1 MTGRSRNRNALYEST
16 ARLSFILYEG
26 GTLHRVFDR
35 ISHPRLAGRLVAERI
50 EDFAPSSIMPRS
62 NNALIPTMDSTTQS
76 GDADLR
82 DEYAAL
88 RERAVMLEEQVPPL
102 LQRISD
108 VLPRISGES
117 GLADEHRERLVG
129 ARNAAMVSIENYQQA
144 IPFLQTAD
152 SIIEQLDKTPERDE
166 DIEWRESLLQR
177 LDELI
182 DVAVVMIDDAQG
194 YFEQAAACD
203 LSNVP
208 KSILED

>member
-1 MTGRSRNRNALYEST
+1 MTSHSHNRNALYEST
-16 ARLSFILYEG
+16 ASLSFILYKG

-35 ISHPRLAGRLVAERI
+35 IPHPRLAGHLATERI
-50 EDFAPSSIMPRS
+50 EGFAPSSIMPRS

-76 GDADLR
+76 GDTDLR

-117 GLADEHRERLVG
+117 ELADEHRERLVG

-203 LSNVP
+203 LSSVP

>member
-1 MTGRSRNRNALYEST
+1 M
-16 ARLSFILYEG
+16 
-26 GTLHRVFDR
+26 
-35 ISHPRLAGRLVAERI
+35 
-50 EDFAPSSIMPRS
+50 
-62 NNALIPTMDSTTQS
+62 MDSTTQP
-76 GDADLR
+76 GDTDLR

-88 RERAVMLEEQVPPL
+88 RERAILLEEQVPPL

-108 VLPRISGES
+108 MLPRISGES
-117 GLADEHRERLVG
+117 ELADAHRERLVG
-129 ARNAAMVSIENYQQA
+129 ARNAALVSIENYQQA

-182 DVAVVMIDDAQG
+182 DVAVVMIDDADS
-194 YFEQAAACD
+194 YFEQAQACD
-203 LSNVP
+203 LSSVP

>member
-1 MTGRSRNRNALYEST
+1 MEGTPRPMFDLAPSSIHIRAHAAEQAKPI
-16 ARLSFILYEG
+16 AR
-26 GTLHRVFDR
+26 
-35 ISHPRLAGRLVAERI
+35 
-50 EDFAPSSIMPRS
+50 SSIMPRS
-62 NNALIPTMDSTTQS
+62 NNALITTMDSTTQS

-88 RERAVMLEEQVPPL
+88 RERAVMLEENVPPL

-117 GLADEHRERLVG
+117 ELADEHRERLVG

-166 DIEWRESLLQR
+166 DVEWRESLLQR

-182 DVAVVMIDDAQG
+182 DVAVVMIDDAQT
-194 YFEQAAACD
+194 YYEQADACD
-203 LSNVP
+203 LSSVP

>member
-1 MTGRSRNRNALYEST
+1 
-16 ARLSFILYEG
+16 
-26 GTLHRVFDR
+26 
-35 ISHPRLAGRLVAERI
+35 
-50 EDFAPSSIMPRS
+50 MPRP

-76 GDADLR
+76 DDADLR

-88 RERAVMLEEQVPPL
+88 RERADMLEERVPPL

-108 VLPRISGES
+108 VLPRISGVSE
-117 GLADEHRERLVG
+117 LADEHRERLVG

-166 DIEWRESLLQR
+166 DTEWRESLLQR

-203 LSNVP
+203 LSSVP
-208 KSILED
+208 TSILED

>member
-1 MTGRSRNRNALYEST
+1 
-16 ARLSFILYEG
+16 
-26 GTLHRVFDR
+26 
-35 ISHPRLAGRLVAERI
+35 
-50 EDFAPSSIMPRS
+50 
-62 NNALIPTMDSTTQS
+62 MDSTTQS
-76 GDADLR
+76 GDTDLR
-82 DEYAAL
+82 DEYAVL

-117 GLADEHRERLVG
+117 ELADEHRERLVG
-129 ARNAAMVSIENYQQA
+129 ARNAALVSIENYQQA

-182 DVAVVMIDDAQG
+182 DVAVVMIDDSHA
-194 YFEQAAACD
+194 YFEQADACD
-203 LSNVP
+203 LSSVP

>member
-1 MTGRSRNRNALYEST
+1 
-16 ARLSFILYEG
+16 
-26 GTLHRVFDR
+26 
-35 ISHPRLAGRLVAERI
+35 
-50 EDFAPSSIMPRS
+50 
-62 NNALIPTMDSTTQS
+62 MDSTIQP

-88 RERAVMLEEQVPPL
+88 RERAIILEEQAPPL

-117 GLADEHRERLVG
+117 ELADEHRERLVS

-166 DIEWRESLLQR
+166 DIEWRDSLLQR

-182 DVAVVMIDDAQG
+182 DVAVVMIDDAEG
-194 YFEQAAACD
+194 YFEQAQTCD
-203 LSNVP
+203 LASVP
-208 KSILED
+208 KAILED

>member
-1 MTGRSRNRNALYEST
+1 M
-16 ARLSFILYEG
+16 
-26 GTLHRVFDR
+26 
-35 ISHPRLAGRLVAERI
+35 
-50 EDFAPSSIMPRS
+50 PSSIMPRP
-62 NNALIPTMDSTTQS
+62 NHALISTMDSTSQS

-88 RERAVMLEEQVPPL
+88 RERAIILEEQAPPL

-117 GLADEHRERLVG
+117 ELADEHRERLVG

-182 DVAVVMIDDAQG
+182 DVAVVMIDDAEG
-194 YFEQAAACD
+194 YFEQADACD
-203 LSNVP
+203 LSSVP
-208 KSILED
+208 KAILED

>member
-1 MTGRSRNRNALYEST
+1 
-16 ARLSFILYEG
+16 
-26 GTLHRVFDR
+26 
-35 ISHPRLAGRLVAERI
+35 
-50 EDFAPSSIMPRS
+50 MPRP
-62 NNALIPTMDSTTQS
+62 NHALILTMDSTTQS
-76 GDADLR
+76 GDSDLR

-88 RERAVMLEEQVPPL
+88 RERAILLEEQVPPL

-108 VLPRISGES
+108 LLPRISGES
-117 GLADEHRERLVG
+117 ELADRHRERLVG
-129 ARNAAMVSIENYQQA
+129 ARNAALVSIENYQQA

-182 DVAVVMIDDAQG
+182 DVAVVMIDDADS
-194 YFEQAAACD
+194 YFEHAQACD
-203 LSNVP
+203 LSSVP